1 MYIFMLCMVILM
13 PVAMIIF
20 GRCWQKSP
28 PRKINDL
35 YGYRTAMSMK
45 SQETWDFAHRY
56 CGRIWLWS
64 GAGILLLS
72 VIAMVI
78 FRGDFY
84 TAGGWIVSLQALVM
98 LLTIPPT
105 EWALRRRFDR
115 YGWPKE
121 QLDVDKRKE

>member
-1 MYIFMLCMVILM
+1 MYIYAVYGDTDACRYDKFRKML
-13 PVAMIIF
+13 AK
-20 GRCWQKSP
+20 RP

-84 TAGGWIVSLQALVM
+84 TAGAGLSACRHW
-98 LLTIPPT
+98 
-105 EWALRRRFDR
+105 
-115 YGWPKE
+115 
-121 QLDVDKRKE
+121 